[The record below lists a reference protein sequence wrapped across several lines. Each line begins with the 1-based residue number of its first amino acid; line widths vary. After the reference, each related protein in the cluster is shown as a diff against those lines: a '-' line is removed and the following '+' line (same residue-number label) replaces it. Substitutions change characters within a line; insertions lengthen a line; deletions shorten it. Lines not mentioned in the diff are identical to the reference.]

1 MLLENKEGTR
11 AGDECIEGI
20 QTINAGLQI
29 MSFDKVISFDNLYNG
44 LQKSQRGVTWKD
56 SVAGYSINGLKN
68 TYRLR
73 QEILEGRY
81 RISKYQRFTI
91 NEPKKREILATRIK
105 DRQFQRS
112 LCDNSIY
119 EDVTK
124 RFIRDN
130 CACQRG
136 RGPCDAINRLK
147 RHLRKYYRRN
157 GNLGYVLQCDVKSFF
172 PSTSHKVACDVL
184 TKYISDNR
192 CSKHACDVIKS
203 FIEPLVLDV
212 LEKHNIRNAGMVAH
226 KITMGYVYKDKT
238 DITLPKTA
246 ISDLKKLFDSDIKGV
261 GLGSQVSQLTELA
274 VLNSLDHFIKEKL
287 HIKEDVRYMD
297 DFVLIDKDKEYL
309 RHCLLEIEKFLEKIN
324 LKLNPKTTIRKLS
337 QGVNFLKW
345 RFILTDSGK
354 IVIRKDK
361 RCIIKQRRKMRALKR
376 KLEAGEISIED
387 VRNNFRCWQAGIK
400 KNGCHNLIMKMR
412 KYYYELFEEGAP
424 RWKK

>member
-1 MLLENKEGTR
+1 
-11 AGDECIEGI
+11 
-20 QTINAGLQI
+20 

-147 RHLRKYYRRN
+147 LHLQRYYRKYGNN
-157 GNLGYVLQCDVKSFF
+157 GEAVQADIKGFF
-172 PSTSHKVACDVL
+172 PNTEHGVACH
-184 TKYISDNR
+184 TMERYINDKMCASYV
-192 CSKHACDVIKS
+192 CDIIKS
-203 FIEPLVLDV
+203 FIEVQVLGV
-212 LEKHNIRNAGMVAH
+212 LIRNNIRSAETVAH
-226 KITMGYVYKDKT
+226 KITMKYIYGDKT
-238 DITLPKTA
+238 NLVLPAKV
-246 ISDLKKLFDSDIKGV
+246 IKEIKELLNDEAKGI

-274 VLNSLDHFIKEKL
+274 VLNTLDHFIKEKL
-287 HIKEDVRYMD
+287 HIKHYIRYMD
-297 DFVLIDKDKEYL
+297 DFILIHENKQYL
-309 RHCLLEIEKFLEKIN
+309 QYCLREIAKLLANIK
-324 LKLNPKTTIRKLS
+324 LTLNPKTTIRKLS

-345 RFILTDSGK
+345 RFVLTDSGK
-354 IVIRKDK
+354 IVMRKDK

-424 RWKK
+424 RWEK